1 MSGINEVLC
10 EFLLSS
16 VHRLRPSEEMLDSSH
31 TLRSAYRSP
40 APETWQTEIKPGYG
54 EVESKVRFPLPHTL
68 GGDEILTKIGTKIG
82 RSRRILLAPQR
93 NASIY
98 RTSFE
103 LERPRMALQVLSL
116 FLLALPIAS
125 IAWTITHEEVVREF
139 RDVCLGKSTTCRR
152 IYERKFFYLF
162 TCEYCFSHYV
172 AAVFLL
178 ITRFKLLYPDWRGY
192 LIAGF
197 SLVWVANV
205 YMSLFARI
213 RLEVKRERVQIKKEE
228 EGVQ

>member
-1 MSGINEVLC
+1 
-10 EFLLSS
+10 
-16 VHRLRPSEEMLDSSH
+16 
-31 TLRSAYRSP
+31 
-40 APETWQTEIKPGYG
+40 
-54 EVESKVRFPLPHTL
+54 
-68 GGDEILTKIGTKIG
+68 
-82 RSRRILLAPQR
+82 
-93 NASIY
+93 
-98 RTSFE
+98 
-103 LERPRMALQVLSL
+103 MAFQVLSL

-197 SLVWVANV
+197 ALVWVANV

-213 RLEVKRERVQIKKEE
+213 RLDVKRERVQIKKEE
-228 EGVQ
+228 KGVG

>member
-1 MSGINEVLC
+1 MS
-10 EFLLSS
+10 
-16 VHRLRPSEEMLDSSH
+16 
-31 TLRSAYRSP
+31 
-40 APETWQTEIKPGYG
+40 
-54 EVESKVRFPLPHTL
+54 
-68 GGDEILTKIGTKIG
+68 
-82 RSRRILLAPQR
+82 
-93 NASIY
+93 
-98 RTSFE
+98 
-103 LERPRMALQVLSL
+103 LQVLSL

-172 AAVFLL
+172 TAVFLI

-197 SLVWVANV
+197 ALVWVANV
-205 YMSLFARI
+205 YMSLFARV

-228 EGVQ
+228 KGIK